1 MTSGGMGRSAGKGSE
16 LPQRLLDK
24 LRAGDRR
31 ALARAITLVESTRDD
46 DRALAEELLDAAL
59 PFTGKTL
66 RVGITGTP
74 GVGKSTFIEALGT
87 RLCEQGESVAVLAVD
102 PSSAVSGGSI
112 LGDKTRMDGLARH
125 PRAFVRPQPSS
136 GALGGTAP
144 HTRDALLLCEAA
156 GFSVVIVETVG
167 VGQSEAA
174 VAELT
179 DTFVLLVAPGGGDE
193 LQGVKRGVLEL
204 VDVLVVNKADGPLVD
219 EAARTRDD
227 YERGSRMFIR
237 SLAGWRVPVLLASAR
252 EGTGILEVW
261 QAVKAHR
268 EALESTHQLAARRA
282 AQAERALWR
291 AVEEELLRS
300 LHADPAVQAALP
312 AALTSVRG
320 GSRSPARAA
329 RALLDLYER
338 RGS

>member
-1 MTSGGMGRSAGKGSE
+1 MTTANVAE
-16 LPQRLLDK
+16 LLARL
-24 LRAGDRR
+24 RGGDRR

-59 PFTGKTL
+59 PFTGQAM

-74 GVGKSTFIEALGT
+74 GVGKSTFVEALGT
-87 RLCEQGESVAVLAVD
+87 RLCERGERVAVLAVD

-112 LGDKTRMDGLARH
+112 LGDKTRMESLARH
-125 PRAFVRPQPSS
+125 PNAFVRPQPSA

-144 HTRDALLLCEAA
+144 HTRDAMLLCEAA
-156 GFSVVIVETVG
+156 GFSVVLVETVG

-174 VAELT
+174 VADMT

-204 VDVLVVNKADGPLVD
+204 VDVLVVNKADGHLLE

-227 YERGSRMFIR
+227 YDRGSRMFLR
-237 SLAGWRVPVLLASAR
+237 ALAGWRVPVLLASAR
-252 EGTGILEVW
+252 EGTGVDDVW
-261 QAVKAHR
+261 HAVEAHKR
-268 EALESTHQLAARRA
+268 ALVDAGQLAPRRA
-282 AQAERALWR
+282 TQAERALWR
-291 AVEEELLRS
+291 AVEEELLRA

-312 AALTSVRG
+312 EALTAVQSG
-320 GSRSPARAA
+320 ARSPARAA
-329 RALLDLYER
+329 RALLAL